1 MIAISSITNDCVQTL
16 NSATQLPRL
25 STLRAYRL
33 LVAPNGDHSTIHR
46 LSSWSRLI
54 RRPA

>member
-1 MIAISSITNDCVQTL
+1 MIAISFITNDCVQTL
-16 NSATQLPRL
+16 NSAPQLTRL
-25 STLRAYRL
+25 STLSVHRL
-33 LVAPNGDHSTIHR
+33 LVAPIGDHSNFHR